1 MIFHTDILLDLL
13 LSGGKGTHFY
23 NQDNTFDYSV
33 YRKNRLLAVNFNS
46 FLGISADTYIPRFL
60 RFSA

>member
-1 MIFHTDILLDLL
+1 LLDLL

-33 YRKNRLLAVNFNS
+33 YRKNRLLAVNSIRFGHFS
-46 FLGISADTYIPRFL
+46 RHVYPPFL